1 MKTLH
6 TAIRY
11 TVSLWSILCTSCMT
25 WALVAVSL
33 NGAGLSL
40 PTASYLALPFIW
52 VVLSPLTNVLV
63 RGCDADEDD

>member
-25 WALVAVSL
+25 WALIAVSL
-33 NGAGLSL
+33 GNAGLSL
-40 PTASYLALPFIW
+40 PTASYLSVPLIW
-52 VVLSPLTNVLV
+52 LVISPLTTVLV
-63 RGCDADEDD
+63 RGCDEEDD